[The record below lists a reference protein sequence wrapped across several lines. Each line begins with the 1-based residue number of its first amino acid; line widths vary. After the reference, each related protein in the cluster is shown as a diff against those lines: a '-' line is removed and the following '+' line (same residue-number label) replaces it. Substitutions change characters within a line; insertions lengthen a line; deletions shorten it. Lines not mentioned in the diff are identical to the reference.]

1 MANTDHQRQQSQ
13 HSNASF
19 CFTAA
24 TLGTILRAERKKGSI
39 STIINWMIVIIS
51 AESDDKTDVHLFV
64 WRPDFI
70 QMKTQNEKVCN

>member
-1 MANTDHQRQQSQ
+1 
-13 HSNASF
+13 
-19 CFTAA
+19 
-24 TLGTILRAERKKGSI
+24 
-39 STIINWMIVIIS
+39 MIVIIS